1 MQSFRELFFLS
12 TASLF
17 PSFDKWR
24 LASKIRTSCACP
36 YVHIFR
42 NANDGSISFWKR
54 HSTCD
59 KLSENSIVLE
69 KYQVTKQL
77 SLVQPIVLPVLCGN
91 SGVFLFSSDAFD
103 GPKIHVGVVY
113 SSNLR
118 LTLHSTTYTRIHLP
132 MHASLIFNQIFNC
145 QIVCLQ
151 YENPNQV
158 STVSKSWYTL
168 YLNSLT

>member
-103 GPKIHVGVVY
+103 GPKIHAGAVY
-113 SSNLR
+113 IRVTCALLCTPQPTHAYTCQCMPLSY
-118 LTLHSTTYTRIHLP
+118 LT
-132 MHASLIFNQIFNC
+132 NC